1 MNNTSLYIFGSSV
14 LFNILKE
21 LEIFNSIHYCNNLS
35 EILTN
40 FSKKKGNIVRV
51 IFPEKNKKIFFKD
64 NVPTIY
70 ISNNNNYFTENKNKF
85 SNFDVGLSCPIDIF
99 SLVEIIKILCTKY
112 NFLQK
117 SEIFIKDYVIDSNQ
131 KLISKND
138 LKIKLTEKELKL
150 ILALKDGQR
159 LSKQDLLKN
168 VWNYNQNL
176 ESHAFETHLHR
187 LRKKMENT
195 FRDKQFI
202 KEKNSYYFF

>member
-1 MNNTSLYIFGSSV
+1 M
-14 LFNILKE
+14 
-21 LEIFNSIHYCNNLS
+21 
-35 EILTN
+35 
-40 FSKKKGNIVRV
+40 
-51 IFPEKNKKIFFKD
+51 
-64 NVPTIY
+64 
-70 ISNNNNYFTENKNKF
+70 
-85 SNFDVGLSCPIDIF
+85 SCPIDIF